1 MSLFIRDKKEIA
13 MTQYNNHENSSNGGA
28 NFCNQAPGLMLAP
41 TSTLILD
48 SMLKGLSLFTIKE
61 VYSAVAEQAEKL
73 RLTYTDYLY
82 ELAQAET
89 EQRHQKN
96 VLNLLRLAKLPRNK
110 LLLDFDIGRIPGLH
124 PGLVKTLSEGTFIDR
139 CENLLFF
146 GSPGTGK
153 THLSI
158 ALAREWCLQGR
169 KCLYVNAASLVQQL
183 TTAKLNNKLATLLKS
198 LDKKEVLIID
208 DISYVPY
215 DKAETDLLFLL
226 LAERYEQRSTV
237 VTSNIPFSGWNQVF
251 KDEMTTAAAI
261 DRLVHHATILELNTE
276 SYRIA
281 TAKKQHNYGAS
292 NSAKSQTSDDL
303 ATKTQT
309 NTTPEKEEIIM
320 KT

>member
-1 MSLFIRDKKEIA
+1 
-13 MTQYNNHENSSNGGA
+13 MTSYNDNNTTKTTDHDNSSNGYA
-28 NFCNQAPGLMLAP
+28 NSCNQTSEMPAPA
-41 TSTLILD
+41 STLILD
-48 SMLKGLSLFTIKE
+48 SMLKGLSLLTIKE
-61 VYSAVAEQAEKL
+61 VYGPMAEQAEKL
-73 RLTYTDYLY
+73 RLTYTGYLY
-82 ELAQAET
+82 ELVQSET

-96 VLNLLRLAKLPRNK
+96 VLHLLRLAKLPRNK
-110 LLLDFDIGRIPGLH
+110 LLLDFDISRIPGLH
-124 PGLVKTLSEGTFIDR
+124 PGLVKTLSEGAFIDR

-146 GSPGTGK
+146 GNPGTGK
-153 THLSI
+153 THLTI

-169 KCLYVNAASLVQQL
+169 KCLYINAASLVQQL
-183 TTAKLNNKLATLLKS
+183 ITAKLNNKLSNLLKS

-237 VTSNIPFSGWNQVF
+237 ITSNIPFSGWNQVF

-276 SYRIA
+276 SYRIT
-281 TAKKQHNYGAS
+281 TAKKQHDYVVS
-292 NSAKSQTSDDL
+292 SSTKSKTPDDQV
-303 ATKTQT
+303 TKTQT
-309 NTTPEKEEIIM
+309 NSAPEKEEIIM

>member
-1 MSLFIRDKKEIA
+1 
-13 MTQYNNHENSSNGGA
+13 MTEYNDHNATKATDHDNSSNGYA
-28 NFCNQAPGLMLAP
+28 NSCNQTSAMPAPA
-41 TSTLILD
+41 STLILD
-48 SMLKGLSLFTIKE
+48 SMLKGLSLLTIKE
-61 VYSAVAEQAEKL
+61 VYSPIAEQAEKL

-82 ELAQAET
+82 ELVQSET

-96 VLNLLRLAKLPRNK
+96 VLHLLRLAKLPRNK
-110 LLLDFDIGRIPGLH
+110 LLLDFDISRIPGLH
-124 PGLVKTLSEGTFIDR
+124 PGLVKTLSEGAFIDR

-146 GSPGTGK
+146 GNPGTGK
-153 THLSI
+153 THLTI

-169 KCLYVNAASLVQQL
+169 KCLYINAASLVQQL
-183 TTAKLNNKLATLLKS
+183 ITAKLNNKLSNLLKS

-237 VTSNIPFSGWNQVF
+237 ITSNIPFSGWNQVF

-276 SYRIA
+276 SYRIT
-281 TAKKQHNYGAS
+281 TAKRQHDYVVS
-292 NSAKSQTSDDL
+292 SSAKSKTPDDQV
-303 ATKTQT
+303 TITQT
-309 NTTPEKEEIIM
+309 NLAPEKEEIIM